1 MIKLLKSKQNA
12 LLALT
17 MSICVSN
24 AFASPSAELTN
35 KMKSLGVV
43 HNHQVVS
50 GGLTAWSIGTKSGKV
65 AVFYTTP
72 DEKVMIK
79 GDLWNTADRKNISDS
94 INLKSL
100 EYASPDFKKR
110 VLSSIKKPQTK
121 PQTMP
126 QQQYTEKHY
135 SAEIVGTFNGP
146 TPKIISIL
154 DESAGYK
161 EGKGSATDT
170 LYIYY
175 DPRCKWCHEAFY
187 KTRPHIAKGF
197 SIKWLPTLALGQSD
211 SGYAMAASILQNPTK
226 DTLENVFKRNTKYQ
240 VQATDKS
247 RQQIDLNLENLLAL
261 VASFDGDG
269 ARVSV
274 PTGFYL
280 NKKTGKVKKVEGLSE
295 DIFLDQV
302 FGK

>member
-1 MIKLLKSKQNA
+1 MIKLLKPSVFV
-12 LLALT
+12 ALT

-24 AFASPSAELTN
+24 AFSAPSAELTN
-35 KMKSLGVV
+35 KMKSLGTI
-43 HNHQVVS
+43 HNHKVID

-79 GDLWNTADRKNISDS
+79 GDLWNTKDRKNLSDA
-94 INLKSL
+94 INLKAL
-100 EYASPDFKKR
+100 DYASPDFKNR
-110 VLSSIKKPQTK
+110 VLSSIKKPQSK
-121 PQTMP
+121 PQHQT
-126 QQQYTEKHY
+126 TEQHFT
-135 SAEIVGTFNGP
+135 AEIVGKFKGP

-154 DESAGYK
+154 DDSAGYK

-187 KTRPHIAKGF
+187 KTRPYIAKGF

-211 SGYAMAASILQNPTK
+211 SGYALAASILQKPTK
-226 DTLENVFKRNTKYQ
+226 DTLENVFKRNVNYQ
-240 VQATDKS
+240 VQPTDKS
-247 RQQIDLNLENLLAL
+247 RQEIDLNLENLLAL